1 MLRIIS
7 GKSKGRHLRVPAGAR
22 IRPTSDKV
30 RESLFNI
37 VGHEYIVNSTF
48 LDLFSGS
55 GAVGIEAVS
64 RGARHA
70 TLVENNIRHLK
81 TIKENIKTCGYQMEI
96 NVLFGDVIN
105 IIEDITRSSMQYDI
119 VFADPPYNYNNWPA
133 LLSKIINNVNISGY
147 GFLIIEHSSK
157 ISMPV
162 ELNNFDDYG
171 IYVYGDT
178 TLTVYRRHG
187 NNSNLSGNI

>member
-7 GKSKGRHLRVPAGAR
+7 GKSKGRHLRVPAGDR

-30 RESLFNI
+30 RESMFNI
-37 VGHEYIVNSTF
+37 VGHEYIVNSAF

-70 TLVENNIRHLK
+70 TLVENNVRHLK
-81 TIKENIKTCGYQMEI
+81 TIKDNIKTCGYEKEI
-96 NVLFGDVIN
+96 TVLFGDVMTVIEE
-105 IIEDITRSSMQYDI
+105 IIRGSMQYNI
-119 VFADPPYNYNNWPA
+119 VFADPPYNYNNWPD

-157 ISMPV
+157 ISMP
-162 ELNNFDDYG
+162 EALTNFEDYG
-171 IYVYGDT
+171 KYVYGDT
-178 TLTVYRRHG
+178 TLTVYRRHV